1 MQAQAILRSGLFF
14 VLALFFV
21 LLAFFF
27 HSLAYVS
34 SFSGVNEAV
43 GMWQQEQQQQ
53 LLTDERHNCYLGATI
68 QLLEALLNVS
78 LQIPVGLFGHDR
90 QLVNLDGGV

>member
-1 MQAQAILRSGLFF
+1 
-14 VLALFFV
+14 
-21 LLAFFF
+21 
-27 HSLAYVS
+27 
-34 SFSGVNEAV
+34 
-43 GMWQQEQQQQ
+43 MWQQEQQQQ

-68 QLLEALLNVS
+68 QLFEALLNVS